1 MAVAP
6 DGKRVAM
13 AVQIRLVRQ
22 TPDWRLS
29 VSNGQARYETV
40 WRDEP
45 VDSQSVTLPADG
57 APFAYGRA
65 LPFGRYRLQVLQAKG
80 GMAASSV
87 VFYSGWAIGDNPDVP
102 ARVSVRA
109 GAEHYT
115 PGDTAVI
122 HVEAPYAGPAT
133 ALVMTDRV
141 KKLIDLTPSSAS
153 FDVSIPVTADWG
165 PGAYVGV
172 HVFRPGGTDPDCEA
186 AAGASDRADLGG
198 AEPSPAQLVAEH
210 RHTADLSPAHHRHHF
225 GEDDT
230 GCLGNVV
237 RSR

>member
-1 MAVAP
+1 MA
-6 DGKRVAM
+6 
-13 AVQIRLVRQ
+13 
-22 TPDWRLS
+22 
-29 VSNGQARYETV
+29 AR
-40 WRDEP
+40 
-45 VDSQSVTLPADG
+45 
-57 APFAYGRA
+57 
-65 LPFGRYRLQVLQAKG
+65 LPFGRYRLQVLQANG

-87 VFYSGWAIGDNPDVP
+87 VFYAGWAIGDNPDVP

-109 GAEHYT
+109 GAEHYK

-133 ALVMTDRV
+133 VLVMTDRV

-172 HVFRPGGTDPDCEA
+172 HVFRPGGTDPDTKA
-186 AAGASDRADLGG
+186 AASASDRADLGG
-198 AEPSPAQLVAEH
+198 AGPSPAQLAAQH
-210 RHTADLSPAHHRHHF
+210 RHTADLSPAHHRHVR

-230 GCLGNVV
+230 GCLGNVG